1 MFLCRYDRRESLDVV
16 LFAAPG
22 ILIVGLGDSVFRS
35 GAEIGH
41 FFRHVAS
48 HAVCDVD
55 RRSVAQREICE
66 IRIAEEIRNV
76 VAGSDFVGEIV
87 LCSDSLQLL
96 AQSVASLLDVGGV
109 CCKVGVVGIGKRVGN
124 HLFVGDAF
132 VAVEAVQFIVP
143 VVGVAT

>member
-48 HAVCDVD
+48 YAVCDVD

-76 VAGSDFVGEIV
+76 VGEIV
-87 LCSDSLQLL
+87 LCPDSLQLL

-124 HLFVGDAF
+124 HLLVGDAF